1 MNPRRW
7 RVEDGCLE
15 DQEETSL
22 ADDQV
27 SPAANDND
35 VHNIVMSYLA
45 HNCFTDTLESFTVST
60 GMKQTANRP
69 EDKRREKVSDR
80 VYQLALERMILKVIE
95 IIEQF
100 APGLLEKNKDLHFDL
115 LSLHFVGL
123 VCSRKCTEAMK
134 FAQAKL
140 SPFGKVENHLK
151 NLEDFIALLAY
162 NEPKNSPMLHLLS
175 LEYREQV
182 VDSLNRAI
190 LGLFDVM
197 QQIQTSSAIL
207 RLKG

>member
-7 RVEDGCLE
+7 RGEDGCLE

-22 ADDQV
+22 ADDQ
-27 SPAANDND
+27 AANDND

-45 HNCFTDTLESFTVST
+45 HNCLTNTFESFTAST
-60 GMKQTANRP
+60 GMKQTANRL
-69 EDKRREKVSDR
+69 EDKRREK
-80 VYQLALERMILKVIE
+80 LALERMILKVIE
-95 IIEQF
+95 LIEQF
-100 APGLLEKNKDLHFDL
+100 APGLLEKNKNLHFDL

-134 FAQAKL
+134 FAQVKL
-140 SPFGKVENHLK
+140 SPFGKVEKHLK
-151 NLEDFIALLAY
+151 KLEDFIALLAY
-162 NEPKNSPMLHLLS
+162 NEPKKSPMFHLLS

-190 LGLFDVM
+190 LENSNLLNYSAVKRLM
-197 QQIQTSSAIL
+197 Q
-207 RLKG
+207 